1 MNIIRRLE
9 MLEAAALKTRDDVG
23 YKIVLLQRSESCEEG
38 IVRSGL
44 QDWPQDRII
53 FVNFVSPNDKPAM

>member
-23 YKIVLLQRSESCEEG
+23 YKIVLLQRGESCEEG
-38 IVRSGL
+38 IVRSRL
-44 QDWPQDRII
+44 QDWPADRII
-53 FVNFVSPNDKPAM
+53 TVRFVSPGDRPVA